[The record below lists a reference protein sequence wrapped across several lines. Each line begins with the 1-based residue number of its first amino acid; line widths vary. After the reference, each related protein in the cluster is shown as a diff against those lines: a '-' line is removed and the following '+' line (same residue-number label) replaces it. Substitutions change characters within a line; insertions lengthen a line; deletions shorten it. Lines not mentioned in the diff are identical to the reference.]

1 MNPVRCR
8 WCNLNN
14 PIYVVYHDEEWGR
27 AQHDDR
33 MLFELLVL
41 ESFQSGLSWET
52 VLNKRESF
60 SNAFDGFDPAL
71 VREYDEAKVQLLA
84 ENTAIIRHSGKI
96 NAAVH
101 NAGVFTD
108 IQKEWGSFSA
118 YIWHF
123 TDGKTIYETDKNK
136 SALSDAVSADLK
148 HRGMKFVGSTTIY
161 SYLQAI
167 GIIYS
172 HDQDCV
178 FYRSE

>member
-8 WCNLNN
+8 WCNINN
-14 PIYVVYHDEEWGR
+14 PVYVVYHDEEWGR

-41 ESFQSGLSWET
+41 EAFQSGLSWET

-60 SNAFDGFDPAL
+60 RSAFDGFDPAL
-71 VREYDEAKVQLLA
+71 VREYDAVKVQHLA

-101 NAGVFTD
+101 NAGVFID

-123 TDGKTIYETDKNK
+123 TDGKTIYETDKTK
-136 SALSDAVSADLK
+136 SALSDVVSADLK
-148 HRGMKFVGSTTIY
+148 RRGMKFVGSTTIY

-178 FYRSE
+178 FYRGK